1 MFVMLSW
8 TFVIHCCTLIH
19 LGPKLSTM
27 HACCVHLAEFPNE
40 IPSFPQNCFSLF
52 KFLRIHNHFI
62 HSYTTFII
70 IMLLMHDDNHD
81 SILFSF
87 LVHCHCISMHVY
99 NSVRVR
105 NYVQYRHRI
114 SATVTTLCAR
124 TLQCQCMCIYMH
136 VYMLHGVVQFHL
148 RVHLNH
154 LQVDCHDD
162 IIISVCRNFHLS
174 RLVQWRQ

>member
-1 MFVMLSW
+1 MFVMLPW
-8 TFVIHCCTLIH
+8 MFVIHCCTLIH

-27 HACCVHLAEFPNE
+27 HACCVQAEFPNE

-52 KFLRIHNHFI
+52 KFLRIHNHYI
-62 HSYTTFII
+62 HSYTTF

-99 NSVRVR
+99 NYSVHVR
-105 NYVQYRHRI
+105 NYVQYQH

-124 TLQCQCMCIYMH
+124 TL
-136 VYMLHGVVQFHL
+136 
-148 RVHLNH
+148 
-154 LQVDCHDD
+154 
-162 IIISVCRNFHLS
+162 
-174 RLVQWRQ
+174 